1 MNTMTKNKTLT
12 LVKIGIMG
20 ALASVLMYFKFPLPF
35 FPPFITLDVSE
46 VPILI
51 TGFSLGPVAGV
62 VTVLVKIILKL
73 LLQSSSTF
81 GIGEVSNIIVSS
93 VMVIVASLVYD
104 RHKTRKQAVKAL
116 ALGTLAMALVATLSN
131 AFIIFPGYMKVLGL
145 DIQGMLDMATVGN
158 PFVSSYTTLMLFSI
172 FPFNIIKG
180 SVASLIT
187 ILLYK
192 NISPFLKRD

>member
-12 LVKIGIMG
+12 MVKIGMMG
-20 ALASVLMYFKFPLPF
+20 ALAAVLMYFKFPLPF

-51 TGFSLGPVAGV
+51 TGFSLGPIAGV
-62 VTVLVKIILKL
+62 ITVIIKIILKL

-81 GIGEVSNIIVSS
+81 GIGEISNIIVSS
-93 VMVIVASLVYD
+93 VMVIVASLIYD
-104 RHKTRKQAVKAL
+104 KKRTKKQAIIAL
-116 ALGTLAMALVATLSN
+116 VIATIAMSAVATLSN

-158 PFVSSYTTLMLFSI
+158 PFVNSYTTLMLFSI
-172 FPFNIIKG
+172 
-180 SVASLIT
+180 SHLI
-187 ILLYK
+187 L
-192 NISPFLKRD
+192 